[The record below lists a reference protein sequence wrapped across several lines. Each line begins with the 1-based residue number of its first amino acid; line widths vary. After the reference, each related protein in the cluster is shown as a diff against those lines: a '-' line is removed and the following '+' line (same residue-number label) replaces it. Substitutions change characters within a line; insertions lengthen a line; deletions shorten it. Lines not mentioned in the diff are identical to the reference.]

1 MVFYKIKKNFII
13 NLLLN
18 RYITNKDTFSI
29 DVVHIFLY
37 KLIDYLIWNN
47 PKKFI
52 LNNLL
57 FE

>member
-37 KLIDYLIWNN
+37 KLIDYLI
-47 PKKFI
+47 
-52 LNNLL
+52 
-57 FE
+57 